1 MTVASIL
8 AQKGSNIVTVNP
20 DESLLAVAQL
30 LDKNRIGAVLAVDT
44 EGKLAGIMSERDVV
58 RAVARGG
65 PEALG
70 EAVGSHMTKKVVTCK
85 SEDRISSVMLKMT
98 EGKFRHVPVLDGGK
112 LTGII
117 SIGDVVKRRIADI
130 ETEWR
135 AMQDY
140 IAAG

>member
-1 MTVASIL
+1 MTVAAIL
-8 AQKGSNIVTVNP
+8 SEKGRKVVTVDGEMP
-20 DESLLAVAQL
+20 ISRICATLAE
-30 LDKNRIGAVLAVDT
+30 NRIGAAVIVD
-44 EGKLAGIMSERDVV
+44 GNQNVQGIISERDIVKI
-58 RAVARGG
+58 VASTGG
-65 PEALG
+65 AALNQP
-70 EAVGSHMTKKVVTCK
+70 A
-85 SEDRISSVMLKMT
+85 SSVMTREVITCSEEETIGTLMEKMT

>member
-1 MTVASIL
+1 MTVSSIL
-8 AQKGSNIVTVNP
+8 ADKGPDVVTVSP
-20 DESLLAVAQL
+20 EETLLDVTKL
-30 LDKNRIGAVLAVDT
+30 LDKHKIGAVLATDSN
-44 EGKLAGIMSERDVV
+44 GKLAGIISERDVV

-70 EAVGSHMTKKVVTCK
+70 EAVGTHMTKKVVTCK
-85 SEDRISSVMLKMT
+85 KEDRVNSVMMQMT
-98 EGKFRHVPVLDGGK
+98 EGKFRHVPVIDGGK
-112 LTGII
+112 IAGII
-117 SIGDVVKRRIADI
+117 SIGDVVRRRIADI

>member
-8 AQKGSNIVTVNP
+8 ANKGTDIVTVNP

-30 LDKNRIGAVLAVDT
+30 LDKNKIGAVVAVDAD
-44 EGKLAGIMSERDVV
+44 GKLAGIMSERDVV

-70 EAVGSHMTKKVVTCK
+70 EAVATHMTKKVVTGK
-85 SEDRISSVMLKMT
+85 NEDRISSVMLKMT
-98 EGKFRHVPVLDGGK
+98 EGKFRHVPVVNGGK
-112 LTGII
+112 LAGII

-130 ETEWR
+130 ETEWQ